1 MIPRHKGG
9 VPTHI
14 GISFGYICV
23 GLRCRLADGGS
34 ADGMAI
40 TYGEECLIPPSRS
53 VMLFSIRG
61 VKIAFLY
68 HLVFLVPVIS
78 GWKKSVN
85 IACQGSLLEAWEGW
99 V

>member
-9 VPTHI
+9 VPTCI
-14 GISFGYICV
+14 GISVGYICV
-23 GLRCRLADGGS
+23 GLRRLLADGAS

-53 VMLFSIRG
+53 ATLFSIRG
-61 VKIAFLY
+61 VRIAFTY

-78 GWKKSVN
+78 RWKN
-85 IACQGSLLEAWEGW
+85 L
-99 V
+99 